1 MPAVGIIAGSQGV
14 EFSETTAD
22 QEDLHVAVT
31 EFQAGSSRVGA
42 QNKRRK
48 NKAPLSVTTMRRSAR
63 SNKYDGFKV
72 PPITDSRT
80 KTSKVKP
87 RVIPNDVSAVVI
99 TEITEDQPEDGE
111 IPPPM
116 TIEKIHNITI
126 QQCAIPPE
134 EVTED
139 LLMADKGVG
148 SSSTSA

>member
-1 MPAVGIIAGSQGV
+1 MAI
-14 EFSETTAD
+14 
-22 QEDLHVAVT
+22 T

-42 QNKRRK
+42 HNKRGK
-48 NKAPLSVTTMRRSAR
+48 NKVPLCVTSVRRSAR
-63 SNKYDGFKV
+63 SNKYDGSKV
-72 PPITDSRT
+72 PAITDSRT

-99 TEITEDQPEDGE
+99 TDITDDQPEDGE

-116 TIEKIHNITI
+116 TIEQIQNIAMH
-126 QQCAIPPE
+126 QCVVPPV

-139 LLMADKGVG
+139 LLMVDKGVG